1 VRTLGGAVSGHAR
14 GVVCLDG
21 PFRGSEALAAGSV
34 RKHELRSAYVA
45 LFPDVYLS
53 VSTATLTFRQRAEA
67 AWLWSRRGG
76 VLSGLT
82 AARLHGSKWVDDALP
97 LELIWANGRP
107 PPGITVHRDGLRHG
121 EQAWRAGLPVTSVV
135 RTAFDVGRQGRLSD
149 AVARL
154 DALGNATGVGAA
166 EIGEFAALHRGAR
179 GVRQL
184 ARALELFDPGAQSPR
199 ETWLRMVI
207 IGAGFPKP
215 ITQIPVV
222 VGGRP
227 RYYLDLGW
235 LELKLAVEY
244 EGDHHR
250 TDRMQFARDIERL
263 EELIALGWTIIRVTA
278 DTPLHTVI
286 AKLHRAWQAA
296 SRVR

>member
-1 VRTLGGAVSGHAR
+1 MA
-14 GVVCLDG
+14 D
-21 PFRGSEALAAGSV
+21 GSV

-45 LFPDVYLS
+45 VFPDVYLS
-53 VSTATLTFRQRAEA
+53 AKTVTPTFRQRAEA

-76 VLSGLT
+76 VLSGVT

-107 PPGITVHRDGLRHG
+107 PPGINVHKERLRDG
-121 EQAWRAGLPVTSVV
+121 EQGWRAGLPVTSVV
-135 RTAFDVGRQGRLSD
+135 RTAFDVGRKGRLPD

-154 DALGNATGVGAA
+154 DALGNATGVTAA
-166 EIGEFAALHRGAR
+166 EIARFAALHRGAR

-184 ARALELFDPGAQSPR
+184 AKALDLFDPGAQSPR
-199 ETWLRMVI
+199 ETWLRMVVI
-207 IGAGFPKP
+207 DAGFPKP
-215 ITQIPVV
+215 DTQIPVV

-227 RYYLDLGW
+227 KYYLDLGW
-235 LELKLAVEY
+235 RELKLAVEY

-278 DTPLHTVI
+278 DTPFPTVI